1 MNRKKIGII
10 GGTFDPI
17 HYGHLILAEYSR
29 TVFGLNEV
37 LFIPTGTPPHKDEE
51 GISSADCRYH
61 MTLLATNTNPH
72 FIVSTIEMKRK
83 GTTYTIDTIKQ
94 LKEENY
100 SVDYYFILG
109 EDSLLEIHTWKEYD
123 QLLRLCKFI
132 VARRPYTDKKFLMD
146 RVEELNSLYGEHIYI
161 LDAPLIEISSTQ
173 IRHRINMGLSIR
185 YLVPEAVERYI
196 YKYKM
201 YV

>member
-100 SVDYYFILG
+100 DVDYY
-109 EDSLLEIHTWKEYD
+109 SY
-123 QLLRLCKFI
+123 
-132 VARRPYTDKKFLMD
+132 
-146 RVEELNSLYGEHIYI
+146 
-161 LDAPLIEISSTQ
+161 
-173 IRHRINMGLSIR
+173 
-185 YLVPEAVERYI
+185 
-196 YKYKM
+196 
-201 YV
+201 